1 MVSFKEIVLDETKG
15 EIELVHKQN
24 FEASFLLNYFNR
36 TSQYVFDA
44 YLIVLSALEA
54 ICEANH
60 VVNETK
66 LVNELHASTIQMY
79 DDNLIKELPSCLKE
93 LIETALRRFNDIEL
107 SDIVT
112 PDDQDVWLA
121 RRDFERLHR
130 LTCDGGIRRV
140 GRHRATR
147 ENCECESQV

>member
-1 MVSFKEIVLDETKG
+1 MVSFKEIVVDETKG

-107 SDIVT
+107 ADIKHYTTSNGSSISFVSC
-112 PDDQDVWLA
+112 P
-121 RRDFERLHR
+121 FSRLDE
-130 LTCDGGIRRV
+130 LEKLKMKIN
-140 GRHRATR
+140 
-147 ENCECESQV
+147 EL

>member
-1 MVSFKEIVLDETKG
+1 MQFKEIVVDETKG

-24 FEASFLLNYFNR
+24 IEASFLLNYFIR

-66 LVNELHASTIQMY
+66 LINELHASTIEMY

-93 LIETALRRFNDIEL
+93 LIETALRRFNEL
-107 SDIVT
+107 DLAVIKHYTTSNGSSISFVSC
-112 PDDQDVWLA
+112 PFSRLDQLEKLKMKINELQQ
-121 RRDFERLHR
+121 FSPHEL
-130 LTCDGGIRRV
+130 
-140 GRHRATR
+140 
-147 ENCECESQV
+147 

>member
-1 MVSFKEIVLDETKG
+1 MVSFKEIVVDENKG

-24 FEASFLLNYFNR
+24 FEASFLLNYFNH

-54 ICEANH
+54 ICEANY

-107 SDIVT
+107 ADIKHYTTSNGSSISFVSC
-112 PDDQDVWLA
+112 P
-121 RRDFERLHR
+121 FSRL
-130 LTCDGGIRRV
+130 
-140 GRHRATR
+140 
-147 ENCECESQV
+147 E

>member
-1 MVSFKEIVLDETKG
+1 M
-15 EIELVHKQN
+15 
-24 FEASFLLNYFNR
+24 
-36 TSQYVFDA
+36 FDA

-93 LIETALRRFNDIEL
+93 LIETALRRFNDIWLKRKYHCTFSKL
-107 SDIVT
+107 SDVKK
-112 PDDQDVWLA
+112 
-121 RRDFERLHR
+121 RLQN
-130 LTCDGGIRRV
+130 
-140 GRHRATR
+140 
-147 ENCECESQV
+147 NC

>member
-1 MVSFKEIVLDETKG
+1 
-15 EIELVHKQN
+15 VHKQN
-24 FEASFLLNYFNR
+24 PDQSFLLNYFNR

-66 LVNELHASTIQMY
+66 LINELHVSTIQMY

-93 LIETALRRFNDIEL
+93 LIETALRRFNDIDLADIKHYTTSNGSSISFVSCPFSRLEQLEKLKMKINEL
-107 SDIVT
+107 QQFSPHELEVIEDRT
-112 PDDQDVWLA
+112 
-121 RRDFERLHR
+121 
-130 LTCDGGIRRV
+130 
-140 GRHRATR
+140 
-147 ENCECESQV
+147 

>member
-1 MVSFKEIVLDETKG
+1 LVQFKEIVVDETKG

-24 FEASFLLNYFNR
+24 IEASFLLNYFIR

-66 LVNELHASTIQMY
+66 LINELHASTIEMY

-93 LIETALRRFNDIEL
+93 LIETALRRFNEL
-107 SDIVT
+107 DLAVIKHYTTSNGSSISFVSC
-112 PDDQDVWLA
+112 PFSRLDQLEKLKMKINELQQ
-121 RRDFERLHR
+121 FSPHEL
-130 LTCDGGIRRV
+130 
-140 GRHRATR
+140 
-147 ENCECESQV
+147 

>member
-1 MVSFKEIVLDETKG
+1 MVSFKEIVVDETKG
-15 EIELVHKQN
+15 EIELVHKLN

-107 SDIVT
+107 ADIKHYTTSNGSSISFVSC
-112 PDDQDVWLA
+112 P
-121 RRDFERLHR
+121 FSRLDE
-130 LTCDGGIRRV
+130 LEKLKMKIN
-140 GRHRATR
+140 
-147 ENCECESQV
+147 EL

>member
-1 MVSFKEIVLDETKG
+1 VQFKEIVVDETKG

-24 FEASFLLNYFNR
+24 IEASFLLNYFIR

-66 LVNELHASTIQMY
+66 LINELHASTIEMY

-93 LIETALRRFNDIEL
+93 LIETALRRFNEL
-107 SDIVT
+107 DLAVIKHYTTSNGSSISFVSC
-112 PDDQDVWLA
+112 PFSRLDQLEKLKMKINELQQ
-121 RRDFERLHR
+121 FSPHEL
-130 LTCDGGIRRV
+130 
-140 GRHRATR
+140 
-147 ENCECESQV
+147 

>member
-1 MVSFKEIVLDETKG
+1 
-15 EIELVHKQN
+15 VHKQN
-24 FEASFLLNYFNR
+24 PDQSFLLNYFNR

-66 LVNELHASTIQMY
+66 LIDELHVSTIQMY

-93 LIETALRRFNDIEL
+93 LIETALRRFNDIDLADIKHYTTSNGSSISFVSCPFSRLEQLEKLKMKINEL
-107 SDIVT
+107 QQFSPHELEVIEDRT
-112 PDDQDVWLA
+112 
-121 RRDFERLHR
+121 
-130 LTCDGGIRRV
+130 
-140 GRHRATR
+140 
-147 ENCECESQV
+147 

>member
-107 SDIVT
+107 ADIKHYTTSNGSSISFVSC
-112 PDDQDVWLA
+112 P
-121 RRDFERLHR
+121 FSRLDE
-130 LTCDGGIRRV
+130 LEKLKMKIN
-140 GRHRATR
+140 
-147 ENCECESQV
+147 ELQQISPLQM

>member
-1 MVSFKEIVLDETKG
+1 LVSFKEIVVDETKG

-107 SDIVT
+107 ADIKHYTTSNGSSISFVSC
-112 PDDQDVWLA
+112 P
-121 RRDFERLHR
+121 FSRLDE
-130 LTCDGGIRRV
+130 LEKLKMKIN
-140 GRHRATR
+140 
-147 ENCECESQV
+147 EL

>member
-1 MVSFKEIVLDETKG
+1 M
-15 EIELVHKQN
+15 HKQN
-24 FEASFLLNYFNR
+24 PDQSFLLNYFNR

-66 LVNELHASTIQMY
+66 LINELHVSTIQMY

-93 LIETALRRFNDIEL
+93 LIETALRRFNDIDLADIKHYTTSNGSSISFVSCPFSRLEQLEKLKMKINEL
-107 SDIVT
+107 QQFS
-112 PDDQDVWLA
+112 PHEL
-121 RRDFERLHR
+121 
-130 LTCDGGIRRV
+130 
-140 GRHRATR
+140 
-147 ENCECESQV
+147 QVIEDRT

>member
-1 MVSFKEIVLDETKG
+1 M
-15 EIELVHKQN
+15 HKQN
-24 FEASFLLNYFNR
+24 PDQSFLLNYFNR

-66 LVNELHASTIQMY
+66 LIDELHVSTIQMY

-93 LIETALRRFNDIEL
+93 LIETALRRFNDIDLADIKHYTTSNGSSISFVSCPFSRLEQLEKLKMKINEL
-107 SDIVT
+107 QQFSPHELEVIEDRT
-112 PDDQDVWLA
+112 
-121 RRDFERLHR
+121 
-130 LTCDGGIRRV
+130 
-140 GRHRATR
+140 
-147 ENCECESQV
+147 

>member
-1 MVSFKEIVLDETKG
+1 
-15 EIELVHKQN
+15 VHKHN

-107 SDIVT
+107 ADIKHYTTSNGSSISFVSC
-112 PDDQDVWLA
+112 P
-121 RRDFERLHR
+121 FSRL
-130 LTCDGGIRRV
+130 D
-140 GRHRATR
+140 
-147 ENCECESQV
+147 

>member
-1 MVSFKEIVLDETKG
+1 M
-15 EIELVHKQN
+15 HKQN
-24 FEASFLLNYFNR
+24 PDQSFLLNYFNR

-66 LVNELHASTIQMY
+66 LINELHVSTIQMY

-93 LIETALRRFNDIEL
+93 LIETALRRFNDIDLADIKHYTTSNGSSISFVSCPFSRLEQLEKLKMKINEL
-107 SDIVT
+107 QQFSPHELEVIEDRT
-112 PDDQDVWLA
+112 
-121 RRDFERLHR
+121 
-130 LTCDGGIRRV
+130 
-140 GRHRATR
+140 
-147 ENCECESQV
+147 